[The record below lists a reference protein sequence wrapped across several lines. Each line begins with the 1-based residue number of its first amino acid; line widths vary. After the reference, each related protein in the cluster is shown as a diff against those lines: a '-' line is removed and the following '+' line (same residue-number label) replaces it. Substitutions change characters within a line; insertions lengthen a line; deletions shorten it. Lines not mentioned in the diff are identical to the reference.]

1 MQKFNKPKQILLL
14 IGIMLASVCVASN
27 LSSLDGG
34 SAIII
39 KKSGVQETPR
49 NVSVQASIN
58 DHTLALIINENIGQV
73 TIEVTSSTGFTI
85 FSTTTTTPDS
95 ESIFISTS
103 GDYEFTITLSNG
115 DEYYGE
121 FTITD

>member
-1 MQKFNKPKQILLL
+1 MQKFNKPKQILML
-14 IGIMLASVCVASN
+14 IGLMLASVCVASN

-34 SAIII
+34 SVIII

-49 NVSVQASIN
+49 DVSIQASIN
-58 DHTLALIINENIGQV
+58 DHTLALLINENIGQV
-73 TIEVTSSTGFTI
+73 TIEVAFSTGSTV

-95 ESIFISTS
+95 EHIYISVT
-103 GDYEFTITLSNG
+103 GDYIITFTLANG

-121 FTITD
+121 FTVTD